1 MSADLKQRIKDLEKA
16 LQDKDKE
23 IEKLNT
29 FLALSMA
36 RVKTLSQELES
47 VQQTIIPEEIVEED
61 DDSQESFMTPDDLS
75 SNTSGTITL

>member
-1 MSADLKQRIKDLEKA
+1 MSADLKQRIKDLEKS

-47 VQQTIIPEEIVEED
+47 VQQTIIPEEIEED
-61 DDSQESFMTPDDLS
+61 DDSQESFMTPEELS
-75 SNTSGTITL
+75 VNNTGTITL

>member
-1 MSADLKQRIKDLEKA
+1 MSADLKQRIKNLEKA

-47 VQQTIIPEEIVEED
+47 VQQTIIPIEEIEED

-75 SNTSGTITL
+75 SKQSGTITL

>member
-1 MSADLKQRIKDLEKA
+1 MSADLKQRIKDLEKS

-29 FLALSMA
+29 FLALSMT

-47 VQQTIIPEEIVEED
+47 VQQTIIPEEIEED
-61 DDSQESFMTPDDLS
+61 DDSQESFMTPDENGNS
-75 SNTSGTITL
+75 SGTITL

>member
-1 MSADLKQRIKDLEKA
+1 MSADLKQRIKDLEKS

-47 VQQTIIPEEIVEED
+47 VQQTIIPEEIEED
-61 DDSQESFMTPDDLS
+61 DDSQESFMTPEDLS
-75 SNTSGTITL
+75 VNNTGTITL

>member
-1 MSADLKQRIKDLEKA
+1 MSADLKQRIKDLEKS

-36 RVKTLSQELES
+36 RVKTLSQELER
-47 VQQTIIPEEIVEED
+47 VQQTIIPIEEIEED
-61 DDSQESFMTPDDLS
+61 DDSQESFMTPEELS
-75 SNTSGTITL
+75 VNNTGTITL

>member
-36 RVKTLSQELES
+36 RVKTLSQELDS
-47 VQQTIIPEEIVEED
+47 VQQTIIPEEIEED
-61 DDSQESFMTPDDLS
+61 DDSQESFMTPEELS
-75 SNTSGTITL
+75 VNNTGTITL